1 MPVQE
6 CNEDGKP
13 GFKWGEEGKCYT
25 YAPGDE
31 QAAKDAKRKAIM
43 QGLAIG
49 DVGMIRSARF
59 ETRAVDLTVTADI
72 AAAARKGLDLY
83 EAGRG
88 GDGLVRATITDAR
101 TMASKGTLSE
111 EKVRKMPAWFARHA
125 VDKQAGWD
133 KPGEETPG
141 YVAFLL
147 WGGET
152 AAAWAERK
160 VEQLD
165 AEGER
170 ALEPGDV
177 EDQTTDKP
185 ELITTEVD
193 DVILRNGSDP
203 IDKTI
208 SFLAAMDDPIVIITG
223 RTEAE
228 RDQTA
233 VDLERA
239 GVDYA
244 MLFTN
249 NTSADTLAYKRDTMK
264 ALLDSYDVVLAVE
277 NDADV
282 RAAYE
287 DLGVPSIDPTDLPD
301 LVLPDAGSYRPDP
314 KGIEQK
320 ALPMDTDQMIE
331 DAMEAAEAPETLCN
345 LLGEQLAD
353 VVAFKFIA
361 HGYHWNVKGS
371 QFAEYHSL
379 FGAIY
384 EDADAS
390 IDPIAENILKLGYDA
405 PFRLSDFQQLR
416 ELEEPAL
423 VPDTPAAMAQS
434 LLDLNEDILDGYNEA
449 YAASQAENQQGIANF
464 LAERIDAHQK
474 WAWQLRSSIGAQ
486 QQVVMSA
493 SAPEP
498 VTEVEAAASM
508 DPMGQVV
515 PDQKIRSKVGR
526 PIEFAA
532 PVTRAYED
540 EAGVEHRVME
550 HAKIEMREMSDMAD
564 AGGMTFYGYAAVFDS
579 PSEPLPFTEVIKP
592 GAFARTLKSRNEIK
606 LLMNH
611 DTGRVLA
618 SRRAG
623 TLRLSEDATG
633 LRVEADLP
641 ETTDGRDLAYLLKRG
656 DITTMSFGFTVP
668 AGGDYWSD
676 ENNRELRDVRLHEVS
691 IAPYAA
697 YPASSAG
704 VRSLDVLA
712 DKTGLDADTLADAM
726 TALERGETLTPEQAD
741 LLTESVVKLRE
752 VKAEPPASL
761 AELQAQLDA
770 KLVA

>member
-6 CNEDGKP
+6 CSIDGKP
-13 GFKWGEEGKCYT
+13 GFKWGDQGACYT
-25 YAPGDE
+25 YEPGDE
-31 QAAKDAKRKAIM
+31 ASMRDAKRKAIL

-49 DVGMIRSARF
+49 DVDMIRSARF
-59 ETRAVDLTVTADI
+59 ETRAVDLTVTSEI

-88 GDGLVRATITDAR
+88 GDGLVRATITDAL

-111 EKVRKMPAWFARHA
+111 EKVRRMPAWFARHA
-125 VDKQAGWD
+125 VDKKPGWD
-133 KPGEETPG
+133 TPGEETPG

-170 ALEPGDV
+170 ALDPADL
-177 EDQTTDKP
+177 EDDAEGKP
-185 ELITTEVD
+185 ELVVSDVD
-193 DVILRNGSDP
+193 DTILRNGKEP

-208 SFLAAMDDPIVIITG
+208 TFLDEVDAPIVIITG

-228 RDQTA
+228 RDDTA
-233 VDLERA
+233 AQLERV

-249 NTSADTLAYKRDTMK
+249 NTDADTLAYKRDTMR
-264 ALLDSYDVVLAVE
+264 ALLDSYDVILAVE

-287 DLGVPSIDPTDLPD
+287 ELTVPSIDPTDLPD
-301 LVLPDAGSYRPDP
+301 LVLSDVGSYRPDP

-331 DAMEAAEAPETLCN
+331 DAVEAAEGPESLCD
-345 LLGEQLAD
+345 LLAEQLAD
-353 VVAFKFIA
+353 VVAFKMIA
-361 HGYHWNVKGS
+361 HGYHWNVKGA

-434 LLDLNEDILDGYNEA
+434 LHDLNEDIIAGYNEA
-449 YAASQAENQQGIANF
+449 YAASQSENQQGIANF

-486 QQVVMSA
+486 AQVVMSM
-493 SAPEP
+493 PDTD
-498 VTEVEAAASM
+498 VEVEDAAM
-508 DPMGQVV
+508 PGIDPTGQVV

-532 PVTRAYED
+532 PVQRAYED

-550 HAKIEMREMSDMAD
+550 QAQIEMREMSDMAD

-592 GAFARTLKSRNEIK
+592 GAFSKTLRSRNEIK

-641 ETTDGRDLAYLLKRG
+641 ETSDGRDLAYLLKRG

-668 AGGDYWSD
+668 PGGDYWSD